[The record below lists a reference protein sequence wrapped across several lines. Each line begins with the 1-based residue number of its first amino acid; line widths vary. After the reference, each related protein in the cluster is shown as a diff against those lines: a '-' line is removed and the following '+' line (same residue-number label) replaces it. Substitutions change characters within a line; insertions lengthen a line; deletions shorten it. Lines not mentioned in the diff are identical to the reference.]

1 MAGHLAPI
9 LNQIEQHLRNDSD
22 ARCWIIGLR
31 ALREVVRG
39 LQEELDESRKP
50 LFALMDRFLPM
61 LERILQI
68 SASNESPTQLETMIL
83 ILKIFHLAN
92 HLQLL
97 PCMMQMDRLTPW
109 IEFMVNILDVRLPD
123 NDYRQKQTNSTEEIE
138 KLDKE
143 DWWKLKGICCK
154 ISLKLYQR
162 FTNDHRLFD
171 SKVSIT
177 AAKRSRASQE
187 TKLFLA

>member
-1 MAGHLAPI
+1 MLYNLTQTDFLAGHLAPI
-9 LNQIEQHLRNDSD
+9 INQIEQHLVNDSD

-50 LFALMDRFLPM
+50 LFILMDRFLPM

-92 HLQLL
+92 YHQLL

-123 NDYRQKQTNSTEEIE
+123 NDFRQK
-138 KLDKE
+138 
-143 DWWKLKGICCK
+143 
-154 ISLKLYQR
+154 
-162 FTNDHRLFD
+162 
-171 SKVSIT
+171 
-177 AAKRSRASQE
+177 
-187 TKLFLA
+187 